1 MYMFYIEY
9 ILGALPVSSILY
21 KPSKMAEKYTLYSSK
36 NDIHI
41 KSSLW
46 VGTCGL
52 TTLLV
57 LMSIIETPCSVP
69 T

>member
-1 MYMFYIEY
+1 MTGI
-9 ILGALPVSSILY
+9 ILGAPPDSSILY
-21 KPSKMAEKYTLYSSK
+21 KPSKMAENILLLHTK

-57 LMSIIETPCSVP
+57 
-69 T
+69 